1 MPYEI
6 DFIGINEDSKDASAI
21 AMRWEKQDGG
31 YTVGVFD
38 GGFQIHGEA
47 LVNLLDTYYFPDAK
61 EKVVDFMICSHPHDD
76 HIQGLKTILE
86 NFTVRN
92 LYMNRPWRHVKEL
105 HPFVRHRNM
114 KPEGLR
120 NQLRESYAS
129 LAELEELAIEKKVP
143 IHDIFQGMVIS
154 DRLDVLS
161 PSKEFY
167 LEQLIESDKTPLR
180 KDASFQERAMEFA
193 KRTVNWIQETWN
205 SEELRETVETEPD
218 NETST
223 VILGTMEEESFL
235 LTGDV
240 GIKGL
245 RKAIDYADSCGIS
258 LRDTVNV
265 YEIPHH
271 GGRHNVSPSI
281 LNDLLGEIVEE
292 GTETGKDALVCA
304 GRNSDHPLQMV
315 VNAFRRRGVKVYKAA
330 GGTVSHYRGNMPF
343 RGWWNA
349 PEVPFNSL
357 VEERDDA

>member
-6 DFIGINEDSKDASAI
+6 DFIGINEDSKDATAI
-21 AMRWEKQDGG
+21 AMRWEKPDGG

-38 GGFQIHGEA
+38 GGFQAHGEA
-47 LVNLLDTYYFPDAK
+47 LTNLLDTYYFPDE
-61 EKVVDFMICSHPHDD
+61 EKKVIDFVICSHPHDD

-86 NFTVRN
+86 NFTVKN
-92 LYMNRPWRHVKEL
+92 LYMNRPWRHVEEL
-105 HPFVRHRNM
+105 YPYVRHHNLQQD
-114 KPEGLR
+114 GLK

-143 IHDIFQGMVIS
+143 IHDIFQGMVIL
-154 DRLDVLS
+154 DCLDVPS

-180 KDASFQERAMEFA
+180 KDASLQERVMEFA
-193 KRTVNWIQETWN
+193 KRTANWIRETWN
-205 SEELRETVETEPD
+205 SEELRENVETEPD

-223 VILGTMEEESFL
+223 VILGTMQEEAFL

-258 LRDTVNV
+258 LRNTVNM

-271 GGRHNVSPSI
+271 GGRRNVSPSI

-292 GTETGKDALVCA
+292 GTETGKNALVCV

-315 VNAFRRRGVKVYKAA
+315 VNAFRRRGVKVYKAS
-330 GGTVSHYRGNMPF
+330 GSTVWHHQGFMPF
-343 RGWWNA
+343 RGWGNA

-357 VEERDDA
+357 VEEWEDA